1 MEALSEDPFAA
12 SFSKTPSRPL
22 RTTFLKTLRNQPSG
36 RHLRNFFRNRLR
48 KPFRSHPP
56 FEDPLQQPARS
67 LLSETLFE
75 DPLRDV
81 PKPPFE
87 ALRRTPRVP
96 KPFRS
101 RREALPSAPSKP
113 SPEPPSEPF
122 GSCQVSRRPA
132 RRPLFET
139 PLGITFGARHVP
151 PSAEAESQP
160 RKPPSATQASRKL
173 PSAP

>member
-1 MEALSEDPFAA
+1 MKAFRKPFGSLPEDPFAT
-12 SFSKTPSRPL
+12 SPKHPLGRPSSKQP
-22 RTTFLKTLRNQPSG
+22 LKTLSEPPS
-36 RHLRNFFRNRLR
+36 
-48 KPFRSHPP
+48 
-56 FEDPLQQPARS
+56 FEDPPLRQPARS

-81 PKPPFE
+81 PKPLFE

-160 RKPPSATQASRKL
+160 RKPQSASQASRKH
-173 PSAP
+173 PSAPRAQRVI